1 MGFIKMTLPK
11 FNPKYYI
18 NVAEIMQLKHPRC
31 KLSRPKMKPTVL
43 VTGWNEWVNIIQV
56 ESDV

>member
-1 MGFIKMTLPK
+1 MTQTK
-11 FNPKYYI
+11 KDSKYYI
-18 NVAEIMQLKHPRC
+18 NVAKIMQLKTPRC
-31 KLSRPKMKPTVL
+31 KLPKPKMKPTVL

>member
-1 MGFIKMTLPK
+1 MTQSDINL
-11 FNPKYYI
+11 KYYV

-31 KLSRPKMKPTVL
+31 KLPKPKMKPTVL

>member
-1 MGFIKMTLPK
+1 MSLDDFDS
-11 FNPKYYI
+11 KYYI
-18 NVAEIMQLKHPRC
+18 NVAEIMQLETPRC
-31 KLSRPKMKPTVL
+31 KLPKPKMKPTVL